1 VSATIQRER
10 EGLKRGFTLVELI
23 ITIAIIAILATI
35 GAVSYNSVIGRAN
48 QSANQA
54 QAVQVAK
61 LVQVQSATQRAL
73 PTAVTFAA
81 GSTALADL
89 QSIAGPNASGVTVSE
104 GLITVTAAKTG
115 FMSGCTITAS
125 TIIGGTNT
133 VACEGI
139 SVNAGGGGTQGNVVA
154 ATCATGDG
162 EPGSC
167 EIGDTGPG
175 GGKVFYVATTY
186 VPLSNYNFMEAAPN
200 TWNGG
205 SEDPAI
211 AWCSNTTTLI
221 AGTFGTAIGTGKTN
235 TDNMVAGGACTS
247 SAANSARTYSTPT
260 ASAGSWFLP
269 SKDELAQLSS
279 QKDVVGGFA
288 AANYWSSSQLGAT
301 FAWYQSF
308 DSGSQSFGS
317 KFVTLSV
324 RPVRAF

>member
-1 VSATIQRER
+1 VSTTVQRER
-10 EGLKRGFTLVELI
+10 EGIKRGFTLVELI

-35 GAVSYNSVIGRAN
+35 GAVSYNSIVGNAK

-89 QSIAGPNASGVTVSE
+89 QSIAGATASGITVSD
-104 GLITVTAAKTG
+104 GVITVTAAKG
-115 FMSGCTITAS
+115 DFMSGCTITAS

-133 VACEGI
+133 VAC
-139 SVNAGGGGTQGNVVA
+139 TQGSVVEA
-154 ATCATGDG
+154 SGPTCTIT
-162 EPGSC
+162 PGGSVTPC
-167 EIGDTGPG
+167 AVSTSSARVYGPG
-175 GGKVFYVATTY
+175 GGQVFYDAGSQQSWGRY
-186 VPLSNYNFMEAAPN
+186 MEAAPN

-211 AWCSNTTTLI
+211 VWCNVETSVTTL
-221 AGTFGTAIGTGKTN
+221 TAIGTGKTN
-235 TDNMVAGGACTS
+235 TDNMLDACAS
-247 SAANSARTYSTPT
+247 GAANSVRAYSTST

-269 SKDELAQLSS
+269 SQDELDQLYS
-279 QKDVVGGFA
+279 QKDVVGVFA
-288 AANYWSSSQLGAT
+288 AESYWSSSQYDANN
-301 FAWYQSF
+301 AWNQYFVYGDQSG
-308 DSGSQSFGS
+308 DSKGN
-317 KFVTLSV
+317 TYRA